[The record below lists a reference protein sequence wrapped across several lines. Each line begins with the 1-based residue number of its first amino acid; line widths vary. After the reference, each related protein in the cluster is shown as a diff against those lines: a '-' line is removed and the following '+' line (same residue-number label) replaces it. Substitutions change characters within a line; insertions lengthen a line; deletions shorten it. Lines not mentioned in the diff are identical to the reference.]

1 MDLEDWKTFSISTLN
16 YGCLLFIHKIIHILF
31 CSILPSCFIRES
43 SPKVK
48 SPKSR
53 YRYILNQQLQ
63 TNQSNS
69 PTVSQNVTVKMAIA
83 QRNCKGNREG
93 KQSA

>member
-1 MDLEDWKTFSISTLN
+1 MDLEDWKTLSISTLN

-53 YRYILNQQLQ
+53 YIGTYKINNSKPTNGTHQQ
-63 TNQSNS
+63 SH
-69 PTVSQNVTVKMAIA
+69 KM
-83 QRNCKGNREG
+83 
-93 KQSA
+93 